1 MKASLP
7 QDDNEKHR
15 MILQLINNLR
25 CVECGRLYDA
35 EDFAL
40 LRRRENVWLLSAR
53 CRHCN
58 ELCQVVILL
67 PTAEETEISSELSI
81 EEAKTIADLPP
92 ISSDDVLDLHLF
104 MQDFDGDFE
113 LLFAR

>member
-25 CVECGRLYDA
+25 CVECGRLYNA

-67 PTAEETEISSELSI
+67 PTAEEIEISELSTD
-81 EEAKTIADLPP
+81 EAQAISELPP

>member
-1 MKASLP
+1 MP
-7 QDDNEKHR
+7 RDDNEKRR

-53 CRHCN
+53 CRYCD
-58 ELCQVVILL
+58 ELCQVVILM
-67 PTAEETEISSELSI
+67 PTSEETEIESELSTD
-81 EEAKTIADLPP
+81 EAQALAELPP

-113 LLFAR
+113 MLFAR